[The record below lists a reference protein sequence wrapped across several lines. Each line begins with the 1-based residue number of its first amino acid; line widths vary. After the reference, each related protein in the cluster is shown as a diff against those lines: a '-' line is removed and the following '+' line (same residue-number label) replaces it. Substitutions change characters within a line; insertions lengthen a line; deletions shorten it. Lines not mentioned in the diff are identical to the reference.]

1 MHGMAFKVLQCL
13 VGFQPRVS
21 SEADASLSR
30 DKHVAVFRRFFI
42 ETGTALL
49 MCESLHWVGS
59 TTNSHSN
66 CFGCSRKSRWFRW
79 SVRERGT
86 FLSHQVDGL

>member
-1 MHGMAFKVLQCL
+1 M
-13 VGFQPRVS
+13 S

-30 DKHVAVFRRFFI
+30 DKPVDVFMRDFFFSL

-49 MCESLHWVGS
+49 MCQLLHWVGS

-66 CFGCSRKSRWFRW
+66 CFGCSQKSRWFHW
-79 SVRERGT
+79 SLRERGT
-86 FLSHQVDGL
+86 FPSPQVDGLGSVKGQN